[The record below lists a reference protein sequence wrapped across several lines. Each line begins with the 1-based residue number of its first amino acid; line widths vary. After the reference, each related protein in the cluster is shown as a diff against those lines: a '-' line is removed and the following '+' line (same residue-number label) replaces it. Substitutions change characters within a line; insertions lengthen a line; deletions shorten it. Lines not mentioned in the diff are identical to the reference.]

1 MIEEIMMKN
10 LAHSNSNGQKKIY
23 IRLRSIQ
30 EKDNRF
36 KNFLLTF
43 DSYSWKD
50 RFFLPVG
57 KTGLSGTFFPGISH
71 LPLYHEWGINLVP
84 LIEADLQIQMN
95 KLSRYYF
102 LGKEALYENMEYQI
116 AQYISQYFGLTLRQT
131 EKISNFI
138 KSRNAIKNNQ
148 TDILLLTVGED

>member
-1 MIEEIMMKN
+1 MIEEIMIKN
-10 LAHSNSNGQKKIY
+10 LASDRQKKIY

-30 EKDNRF
+30 SEDSGFRH
-36 KNFLLTF
+36 FLLTF
-43 DSYSWKD
+43 DSFSWKD

-84 LIEADLQIQMN
+84 LLEADLNIQMR

-102 LGKEALYENMEYQI
+102 LGKEDLYEQMEYQI
-116 AQYISQYFGLTLRQT
+116 AGYICDHFGLTIRQT
-131 EKISNFI
+131 EKISTFI

-148 TDILLLTVGED
+148 TDVLLLTVGND